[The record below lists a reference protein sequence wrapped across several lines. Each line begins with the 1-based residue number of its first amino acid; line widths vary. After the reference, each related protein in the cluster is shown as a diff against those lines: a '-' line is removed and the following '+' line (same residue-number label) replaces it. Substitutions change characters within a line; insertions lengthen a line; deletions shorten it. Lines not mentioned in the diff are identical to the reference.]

1 MPRIL
6 VIDDD
11 ETLSLCI
18 SDTLSLNSKDTQV
31 ISVAN
36 GKKGVQ
42 LAQELQPDLIICD
55 LNMPE
60 VNGYEVLARIRRD
73 EMTAN
78 IPFIFVT
85 CEASFAG
92 RDRGLAM
99 GANEYLTKPFAANR
113 LLKAVELQLTTPAN
127 SMSF

>member
-1 MPRIL
+1 MTRIL

-11 ETLSLCI
+11 EILSLCI
-18 SDTLSLNSKDTQV
+18 ADTLSLSSKDMQV
-31 ISVAN
+31 ISVTN

-42 LAQELQPDLIICD
+42 LAQELQPDLIVCD
-55 LNMPE
+55 LHMPE
-60 VNGYEVLARIRRD
+60 VSGYEVLAQIRRD
-73 EMTAN
+73 QMTAK

-99 GANEYLTKPFAANR
+99 GANEYLTKPFAAIQ
-113 LLKAVELQLTTPAN
+113 LLKAVELQLAA
-127 SMSF
+127 